1 MFLISPTGNR
11 RLRLSQRQFTRRQAN
26 AFLPILS
33 LDISESIS
41 LAKWSS
47 LELLHEEDDNSPPA
61 TGSKPA
67 DDTIF
72 SHSYLQRVASERGSR
87 RSTFGAASS
96 IDKSNQDSPPG
107 SPGHSSC
114 PTSVLVLVFHAG
126 SCLDANTDRTAKKS
140 DVTTF
145 RGAFESVMR
154 QHYPSLV
161 GHVAIR
167 LVCCPAVCTDALG
180 ILSR

>member
-1 MFLISPTGNR
+1 M
-11 RLRLSQRQFTRRQAN
+11 
-26 AFLPILS
+26 
-33 LDISESIS
+33 
-41 LAKWSS
+41 
-47 LELLHEEDDNSPPA
+47 ELLAEEEDHSPPA
-61 TGSKPA
+61 TKPS

-87 RSTFGAASS
+87 RSTFGTASS
-96 IDKSNQDSPPG
+96 IDRSNQDSPPG
-107 SPGHSSC
+107 SPGLPSC

-126 SCLDANTDRTAKKS
+126 SCLDASTDRTAKKS

-154 QHYPSLV
+154 QHYPTLV
-161 GHVAIR
+161 GHVVIK